1 MTMTCEWPSCSRE
14 AEHEVHLRGA
24 AAPLNVCGAH
34 RIEYLRNGLPEKKK
48 AKADVQPSEAAG

>member
-1 MTMTCEWPSCSRE
+1 MTCEWPSCSRE